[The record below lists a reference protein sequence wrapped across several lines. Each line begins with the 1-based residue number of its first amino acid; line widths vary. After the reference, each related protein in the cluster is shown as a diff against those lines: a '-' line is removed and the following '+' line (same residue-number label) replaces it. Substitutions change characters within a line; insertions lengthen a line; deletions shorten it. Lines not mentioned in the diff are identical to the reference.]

1 MRLARAFGTV
11 AVALVVVAL
20 AEASAS
26 AADPAASLRQAV
38 CHMVDGAAE
47 ANRLPAAFLT
57 RILWQESRFRTDV
70 ISPAGAQG
78 VAQFMPQTAAERG
91 LADPYDPGPAIA
103 QAARLLAELGGRF
116 GNLGLAT
123 AAYNAGP
130 ARVAKFL
137 RAQSDLPE
145 ETRLYV
151 LAVTGRPVEDWAA
164 PHTGLPA
171 IIGAGQE
178 PCLSV
183 TADLAGCEVADH
195 RQDHRAALLGRAIG
209 ARLRRGGNR
218 GLRRHAG
225 RGLEARRIDAERCGG
240 LGDLLSH
247 QGQPF
252 GIGRRVGGE
261 IDPGLQRPLG
271 VALLQLPER

>member
-1 MRLARAFGTV
+1 MRLARTFGAV
-11 AVALVVVAL
+11 AVVFVVGVL
-20 AEASAS
+20 AAPP
-26 AADPAASLRQAV
+26 AAAFDTAASLRQAI
-38 CHMVDGAAE
+38 CQMVDGAAE

-91 LADPYDPGPAIA
+91 LADPYDPGSAIP
-103 QAARLLAELGGRF
+103 QAARLLAELGARF
-116 GNLGLAT
+116 GNLGLAA

-137 RAQSDLPE
+137 NAQSDLPE

-164 PHTGLPA
+164 PRAGQPA
-171 IIGAGQE
+171 VIGAGRE

-183 TADLAGCEVADH
+183 TADLAGWAPA
-195 RQDHRAALLGRAIG
+195 QATPTHRALAAWQVRLDTYL
-209 ARLRRGGNR
+209 ARSVAFRQQPPGTVPV
-218 GLRRHAG
+218 
-225 RGLEARRIDAERCGG
+225 AERNRAAAVMCDRIRA
-240 LGDLLSH
+240 LGMPCAVYQH
-247 QGQPF
+247 
-252 GIGRRVGGE
+252 
-261 IDPGLQRPLG
+261 
-271 VALLQLPER
+271 

>member
-1 MRLARAFGTV
+1 MRLPRGFG
-11 AVALVVVAL
+11 VVAALLLGGLL
-20 AEASAS
+20 AVPPAS
-26 AADPAASLRQAV
+26 AADTAASLRQAI

-70 ISPAGAQG
+70 ISPAGAEG

-116 GNLGLAT
+116 GNLGLAA

-137 RAQSDLPE
+137 HAQSDLPE

-151 LAVTGRPVEDWAA
+151 LAVTWRPDEEWRVSAA
-164 PHTGLPA
+164 NA
-171 IIGAGQE
+171 
-178 PCLSV
+178 
-183 TADLAGCEVADH
+183 
-195 RQDHRAALLGRAIG
+195 
-209 ARLRRGGNR
+209 
-218 GLRRHAG
+218 
-225 RGLEARRIDAERCGG
+225 
-240 LGDLLSH
+240 
-247 QGQPF
+247 
-252 GIGRRVGGE
+252 
-261 IDPGLQRPLG
+261 PG
-271 VALLQLPER
+271 

>member
-1 MRLARAFGTV
+1 MRLARGFGAV
-11 AVALVVVAL
+11 AVALL
-20 AEASAS
+20 AGVLAVPPAR
-26 AADPAASLRQAV
+26 ATDTAASLRQAI

-70 ISPAGAQG
+70 ISPSGAEG

-91 LADPYDPGPAIA
+91 LVDPYDPGSAIPH
-103 QAARLLAELGGRF
+103 AARLLMEHAERF
-116 GNLGLAT
+116 GNLGLAA

-137 RAQSDLPE
+137 RAQSDLPT

-151 LAVTGRPVEDWAA
+151 LAVTGRPVEDGAA
-164 PHTGLPA
+164 PRVGQPA

-183 TADLAGCEVADH
+183 TADLAGWAPARATPTHRTLAAWQVRLDTYLARSVAF
-195 RQDHRAALLGRAIG
+195 RQQPPGTVAVSERNRAAAVMCDRIRAMG
-209 ARLRRGGNR
+209 MPCAVYQ
-218 GLRRHAG
+218 H
-225 RGLEARRIDAERCGG
+225 
-240 LGDLLSH
+240 
-247 QGQPF
+247 
-252 GIGRRVGGE
+252 
-261 IDPGLQRPLG
+261 
-271 VALLQLPER
+271 

>member
-1 MRLARAFGTV
+1 MRLARTFGAV
-11 AVALVVVAL
+11 AVVLVVGVL
-20 AEASAS
+20 TAS
-26 AADPAASLRQAV
+26 AAAADTAVNLRRTICQ
-38 CHMVDGAAE
+38 MVDGAAE

-91 LADPYDPGPAIA
+91 LVDPYDPGPAIA
-103 QAARLLAELGGRF
+103 QAARLLAELGARF
-116 GNLGLAT
+116 GNLGLAA

-137 RAQSDLPE
+137 SAQSDLPE

-164 PHTGLPA
+164 PHAGLPA
-171 IIGAGQE
+171 IIGAGQV

-183 TADLAGCEVADH
+183 TADLAGWAPAQATPTRRALAAWQVRLDTYLARSVAF
-195 RQDHRAALLGRAIG
+195 RQQPPGTTPVSERNRAAAIMCDRIRAMG
-209 ARLRRGGNR
+209 MPCAVYQ
-218 GLRRHAG
+218 H
-225 RGLEARRIDAERCGG
+225 
-240 LGDLLSH
+240 
-247 QGQPF
+247 
-252 GIGRRVGGE
+252 
-261 IDPGLQRPLG
+261 
-271 VALLQLPER
+271 